1 MGSLILTCD
10 SSALIFDLLTM
21 EAFTQPIMNKMESL
35 IEHPT
40 VDHYLTILESKTK
53 VKKFYL
59 AYGIVG
65 VVALWLAFGFG
76 AQLLC
81 NLIGY
86 VYPAYCS
93 IKALESKNKDDD
105 TQWLMYWVVFATFS
119 VLEFFT
125 DILMGWV
132 PFYWLTKCVFL
143 LWCMSPM
150 NGSAM
155 IYNTLILPR
164 FRANES
170 QIDKGM
176 NQLKKMTGDALHV
189 AEEIRKDL

>member
-1 MGSLILTCD
+1 
-10 SSALIFDLLTM
+10 M
-21 EAFTQPIMNKMESL
+21 EAFTQPIMNKMESM
-35 IEHPT
+35 IQHPT

-65 VVALWLAFGFG
+65 VLALWLAFGFG

-81 NLIGY
+81 NLIGF

-93 IKALESKNKDDD
+93 IKALESRDKDDD

-119 VLEFFT
+119 VLEFFA
-125 DILMGWV
+125 DILMGWI
-132 PFYWLTKCVFL
+132 PFYWLTKCLFL

-176 NQLKKMTGDALHV
+176 NQLKKMTGEALHV

>member
-125 DILMGWV
+125 DILMGLV
-132 PFYWLTKCVFL
+132 PFYWLTKCAFL
-143 LWCMSPM
+143 VWCMSPLD
-150 NGSAM
+150 GAST
-155 IYNTLILPR
+155 IYHSIVLPW
-164 FRANES
+164 FR
-170 QIDKGM
+170 K
-176 NQLKKMTGDALHV
+176 NQGVLDQAVNDGRKKLSSFA
-189 AEEIRKDL
+189 